1 MKGYCFLI
9 LAVAFL
15 MYFQKEP
22 VFTVTILAIGIGM
35 YFFIKARKSGKGLF
49 SFMGG
54 NMDPQQDRMN
64 DIITLLMLQQLI
76 SDTPKNQP
84 PPSVQKRQEVPTEPI
99 EKEIMAL
106 FEKYDNNKV
115 ETQNNRKQHKLRE
128 PLS

>member
-22 VFTVTILAIGIGM
+22 VFTVIILAIGIVM

-54 NMDPQQDRMN
+54 SMDPQQDRMN
-64 DIITLLMLQQLI
+64 DVITLLMLQQLI

-84 PPSVQKRQEVPTEPI
+84 PSSVQKKQEVPTEPI